1 MGLRQYE
8 LRSHVIAEG
17 INQSVRN
24 ESNIFLIEL
33 STKKGPKFWLMLKTP
48 QFFNQSE
55 QGLCF
60 LSDKY

>member
-33 STKKGPKFWLMLKTP
+33 STKKGPKTAKSILVDAEDTSIF
-48 QFFNQSE
+48 
-55 QGLCF
+55 
-60 LSDKY
+60 